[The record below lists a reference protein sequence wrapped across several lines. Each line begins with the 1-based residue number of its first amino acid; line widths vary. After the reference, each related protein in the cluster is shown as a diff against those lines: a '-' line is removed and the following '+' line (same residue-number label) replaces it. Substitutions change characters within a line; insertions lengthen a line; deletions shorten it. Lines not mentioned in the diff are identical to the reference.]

1 MNAENQRRI
10 GQGLLLLLVAFGLQL
25 VLGPILDAL
34 SALIM
39 VRDAS
44 NLDAAFKVQR
54 FTHFATDLVVSAFL
68 LSGAVLLLRSLGSY
82 AQFLLAGLVVSVG
95 LEVLTVSLAAFSA
108 SWRSALTVTSL
119 IGLVSTVVWIATSV
133 ALLLLLRK
141 TTALAGSRAST
152 VASVLVCVKLVYSL
166 IFSPLVVLVSNLL
179 GVPNFFVFLKVA
191 GVAMNI
197 AGCLSFMWLAF
208 RARRAVLG
216 LLLDAT
222 VAGQDAYRGPTALR

>member
-44 NLDAAFKVQR
+44 NLDAVFKVQR
-54 FTHFATDLVVSAFL
+54 FTHFATDMVVSAFL

-82 AQFLLAGLVVSVG
+82 AQFLLAGLAVSLG
-95 LEVLTVSLAAFSA
+95 LEVLTVSLAAFSP
-108 SWRSALTVTSL
+108 SWRSTLTVTSL
-119 IGLVSTVVWIATSV
+119 VGLVSTVVWVATSV

-141 TTALAGSRAST
+141 ATAIAGSRAST

-166 IFSPLVVLVSNLL
+166 IFPLVFVVWNRLAAPDSLVL
-179 GVPNFFVFLKVA
+179 FRVA
-191 GVAMNI
+191 GMAMNT
-197 AGCLSFMWLAF
+197 AGGLSFMWLAF